1 MTAPTKEPAPPLTVI
16 AVTLPL
22 VSVPEHVP
30 AIVPPAMEQLGPPP
44 EYPLPLVTVSD
55 EMEVDITAAVAVAVT
70 AWVPRQIPD
79 AEAAGT
85 TD

>member
-1 MTAPTKEPAPPLTVI
+1 
-16 AVTLPL
+16 
-22 VSVPEHVP
+22 
-30 AIVPPAMEQLGPPP
+30 MEQLGPPP